1 LATGKRDEL
10 PRPGHDGPAFAR
22 AGDGDPAATPKFQ
35 KALVTQ
41 QAQRAE
47 DRVPVHAEHR
57 GQIAGRRQALPWTRF
72 SLGDRAPQLGRDL
85 LVEPQRL
92 RPIDLDLQHGA
103 SNTSFPVDDSIFQ
116 GRAAGVRAGVL
127 QTVIDQARRRA
138 RARRIGALALALA
151 LVALGLGTFFSLH
164 RGGPGEPK
172 PAARFVRFQALPL
185 DAAGGGAPTR
195 DVRAAPRVVGR
206 LDGATIFAVP
216 RRNGYWEM
224 FSVDEHGRVGGGG
237 SSRVS
242 EPHALRIG
250 VEQVGRGGLFTSRAY
265 LVVAGSTLAK
275 RGTKLFLVRA
285 DGSRE
290 RIKLILVERSVGAGF
305 YYYVIPGGQRVRV
318 GRATALELV
327 RGSRLVARQAL
338 PLPYQVPRQPGP
350 LPLRGARQVLDGL
363 LPSSLG

>member
-1 LATGKRDEL
+1 VTGERDEL
-10 PRPGHDGPAFAR
+10 PRPGHDCPAFVCA
-22 AGDGDPAATPKFQ
+22 ADGDPAATPKFRT
-35 KALVTQ
+35 ALVTQ

-57 GQIAGRRQALPWTRF
+57 GQIAGRRQALSWTRF

-85 LVEPQRL
+85 LVQSQRL
-92 RPIDLDLQHGA
+92 RPIDLDLQDGA
-103 SNTSFPVDDSIFQ
+103 SDTSFPMDDSIFR

-127 QTVIDQARRRA
+127 RTVIDQARRRA

-151 LVALGLGTFFSLH
+151 LVALGLGTVFSLH
-164 RGGPGEPK
+164 RGGPGEPQ

-185 DAAGGGAPTR
+185 DAAGGGAPR

-224 FSVDEHGRVGGGG
+224 FSVDKHGRVGGGG

-242 EPHALRIG
+242 EPRAPQIG

-275 RGTKLFLVRA
+275 RGTKLFLVHA

-290 RIKLILVERSVGAGF
+290 RIKLILVEQSVGAGF
-305 YYYVIPGGQRVRV
+305 YYYVIPEGQRGRV

-350 LPLRGARQVLDGL
+350 LPLRGALQVLDGL